1 LRHWKN
7 RNKITQLGEQAVFYF
22 LHFYI
27 VKNSMKKLLSFF
39 ELLFFVTLCSAQS
52 VGINT
57 NGSVPDSSAMLDIKS
72 NNKGLLIPRVL
83 LTSLHDSI
91 TIRKPAI
98 SLMVFNTNI
107 TLPGGAG
114 FYVWNGKSWDVI
126 ISTANPFVKGKNKFT
141 TRVDG
146 DTREYLVHVP
156 QGYNLTSPTK
166 VVFMLHGTSQTGET
180 MYDKCGWKE
189 VGEDEN
195 ILTVFPTSWKY
206 CINVP
211 TGTRTTTKWN
221 TPPDAEFTFCTGETP
236 RDDIKFLRKI
246 ITELRLKFNVD
257 TSRVYLVGFSN
268 GGQMAAKCSILMGDV
283 LAAVISN
290 SISFYT
296 NTVYTPIRKL
306 PVGYQVGNQDYGPG
320 NTGPAIP
327 LNTFESLLQ
336 TPGNPVYTIAQLYV
350 NNFGLNNT
358 FTVTGTNTTAQT
370 ATFTTASGDPLN
382 IFSFVVVSGLGHVYP
397 NGDNHWMEAAKLH
410 WLWLKQFAIP

>member
-1 LRHWKN
+1 
-7 RNKITQLGEQAVFYF
+7 
-22 LHFYI
+22 
-27 VKNSMKKLLSFF
+27 MKKWLFLFT
-39 ELLFFVTLCSAQS
+39 LFFISITSYAQS

-57 NGSVPDSSAMLDIKS
+57 NGAAPDSSAMLDIKS
-72 NNKGLLIPRVL
+72 NNKGVLLPRVL
-83 LTSLHDSI
+83 LTSLTDSI
-91 TIRKPAI
+91 TVRKPAV
-98 SLMVFNTNI
+98 SLIVFNTNT

-126 ISTANPFVKGKNKFT
+126 FSTANPFIRGKNKFT

-195 ILTVFPTSWKY
+195 ILTVFPTSLKY
-206 CINVP
+206 CINVS
-211 TGTRTTTKWN
+211 GSTRTTTKWN
-221 TPPDAEFTFCTGETP
+221 TPPDAEWTFCTGETP
-236 RDDIKFLRKI
+236 RDDIKFLRKV
-246 ITELRLKFNVD
+246 ITELRQKFNVD
-257 TSRVYLVGFSN
+257 TSKVYLVGFSN

-290 SISFYT
+290 SVSFYT
-296 NTVYTPIRKL
+296 NTIYTPIRKL

-327 LNTFESLLQ
+327 LDSFSNLLQ
-336 TPGNPVYTIAQLYV
+336 TPGNLVYRIARLYI

-358 FTVTGTNTTAQT
+358 FTLTGDSTTALT
-370 ATFTTASGDPLN
+370 ATYTAPSGDPLN
-382 IFSFVVVSGLGHVYP
+382 IFSFVVVSGLGHAYP
-397 NGDNHWMEAAKLH
+397 NGDNHWMEAAKIH

>member
-1 LRHWKN
+1 
-7 RNKITQLGEQAVFYF
+7 
-22 LHFYI
+22 
-27 VKNSMKKLLSFF
+27 MKKLPLIFG
-39 ELLFFVTLCSAQS
+39 LLFFVATCSAQS
-52 VGINT
+52 VAINT
-57 NGSVPDSSAMLDIKS
+57 NGAVPDSSAILDIKS

-83 LTSLHDSI
+83 LTSLNDSV

-98 SLMVFNTNI
+98 SLIVFNTNI

-126 ISTANPFVKGKNKFT
+126 ISTANPFIRGKNKFT

-156 QGYNLTSPTK
+156 QGYNLTTPTK
-166 VVFMLHGTSQTGET
+166 IVFMLHGTSQTGET

-206 CINVP
+206 CINVS
-211 TGTRTTTKWN
+211 GSTRTTTKWN
-221 TPPDAEFTFCTGETP
+221 TVPDAEWTFCAGETP

-246 ITELRLKFNVD
+246 ITELRSKFNVD

-290 SISFYT
+290 SVSFYT

-306 PVGYQVGNQDYGPG
+306 PVAYQVGNQDYGPG

-327 LNTFESLLQ
+327 LDSFSNLLQ
-336 TPGNPVYTIAQLYV
+336 TPGNLVYRIARLYI

-358 FTVTGTNTTAQT
+358 FTLTGDSTIALT
-370 ATFTTASGDPLN
+370 ATYAAPSGDPLN
-382 IFSFVVVSGLGHVYP
+382 IFSFVVVSGLGHAYP

>member
-1 LRHWKN
+1 
-7 RNKITQLGEQAVFYF
+7 
-22 LHFYI
+22 
-27 VKNSMKKLLSFF
+27 MKKGLFLFT
-39 ELLFFVTLCSAQS
+39 LLFISIITNAQS

-126 ISTANPFVKGKNKFT
+126 ISTANPFIRGKNKFT
-141 TRVDG
+141 IRVDG
-146 DTREYLVHVP
+146 DIREYLVHVP
-156 QGYNLTSPTK
+156 QGYNLTSSTK

-206 CINVP
+206 CINVS
-211 TGTRTTTKWN
+211 GSTRTTTKWN
-221 TPPDAEFTFCTGETP
+221 TVPDAEWTFCAGETP

-246 ITELRLKFNVD
+246 ITELRQKFNVD
-257 TSRVYLVGFSN
+257 TSKLYLVGFSN

-290 SISFYT
+290 SVSFYT
-296 NTVYTPIRKL
+296 NTVYTPVRKL

-327 LNTFESLLQ
+327 LSSFTALLN
-336 TPGNPVYTIAQLYV
+336 TPGTEVYRIAHLYI
-350 NNFGLNNT
+350 NNFGLDTT
-358 FTVTGTNTTAQT
+358 FTIIGTNTTALT
-370 ATFTTASGDPLN
+370 ATYNAASGDPLN
-382 IFSFVVVSGLGHVYP
+382 IFSFVLVDGLRHAYP

>member
-1 LRHWKN
+1 
-7 RNKITQLGEQAVFYF
+7 
-22 LHFYI
+22 
-27 VKNSMKKLLSFF
+27 MKKLLFF
-39 ELLFFVTLCSAQS
+39 LTLLSISITTNAQS

-57 NGSVPDSSAMLDIKS
+57 TVSVPDSSAILDIKS
-72 NNKGLLIPRVL
+72 NNKGLLIPRIL
-83 LTSLHDSI
+83 LTSLNDSI

-126 ISTANPFVKGKNKFT
+126 ISTANPFIRGKNKFT

-146 DTREYLVHVP
+146 DIREYLVHVP

-206 CINVP
+206 CINVS
-211 TGTRTTTKWN
+211 GSTRTTTKWN
-221 TPPDAEFTFCTGETP
+221 TVPDAEWTFCAGETP

-290 SISFYT
+290 SVSFYT

-306 PVGYQVGNQDYGPG
+306 PVAYQVGNQDYGPG

-327 LNTFESLLQ
+327 LDSFSNLLQ
-336 TPGNPVYTIAQLYV
+336 TPGNLVYKIARLYV

-358 FTVTGTNTTAQT
+358 FTLTGDSTTALT
-370 ATFTTASGDPLN
+370 ATYTAPSGDLLN

-410 WLWLKQFAIP
+410 WLWLRQFAIP

>member
-1 LRHWKN
+1 
-7 RNKITQLGEQAVFYF
+7 
-22 LHFYI
+22 
-27 VKNSMKKLLSFF
+27 MKKLLFF
-39 ELLFFVTLCSAQS
+39 LTLLSISIITNAQS

-57 NGSVPDSSAMLDIKS
+57 TVSVPDSSAILDIKS

-83 LTSLHDSI
+83 LTSLNDSI

-126 ISTANPFVKGKNKFT
+126 ISTANPFIRGKNKFT

-180 MYDKCGWKE
+180 MYEKCGWKE

-195 ILTVFPTSWKY
+195 IITVFPTSWKY

-290 SISFYT
+290 AATFYI
-296 NTVYTPIRKL
+296 NTIYTPVRKL
-306 PVGYQVGNQDYGPG
+306 PVGFQIGNEDNGPG
-320 NTGPAIP
+320 NGGTITP
-327 LNTFESLLQ
+327 LSSFESLLQ
-336 TPGNPVYTIAQLYV
+336 TPGNEANRIAQLYI

-358 FTVTGTNTTAQT
+358 FTITGTNTTALT
-370 ATFTTASGDPLN
+370 ATYTAPGGDPLN
-382 IFSFVVVSGLGHVYP
+382 IFSFVFVNGLGHAYP
-397 NGDNHWMEAAKLH
+397 NGDNHWMEAARLH